1 MTAPALSVTDLRV
14 SSHFT
19 ELLHGISFDIAAG
32 ERVGLIGES
41 GSGKSL
47 AATSVMGLLPDTL
60 TATGSVRL
68 GGVDTNLLTAGERRL
83 NQVRGNTMAMVFQE
97 PMTAL
102 NPLMRVGAQIAEIM
116 TVHRTQPSRRQA
128 QDRAALLL
136 AQVKLPDPAQA
147 AFAFPHQLSGGQRQR
162 VLLAMAMANN
172 PQLLLC
178 DEPTTALDVTVQAEV
193 LGLIGGLVADRGSS
207 LLLITHDIAVV
218 AQVCQRVLVMHRG
231 TIVEEGPVGQVLAAP
246 QHPYTKNLIAAADLS
261 AVDDRG
267 RLRTRTRTPTPTPT
281 RTPTSAPRTRI
292 APSRIAPSRTA
303 PSRIEADAA
312 PPAIPPP
319 HRAAHQRLEPGG
331 PPIIFNEVAGE
342 PAISVRNLSRQYRR
356 HGGRLLAPKQIVHGL
371 RDLSF
376 DVAEGQRLGIVGES
390 GSGKSTL
397 MRILCALD
405 QPSSGTVDVLGQ
417 PLGGTSERQL
427 REFRRQ
433 VQMVFQD
440 PMGSL
445 DPRMKVRDIVAEPL
459 QHVGRAEILARVQA
473 QLAAVGL
480 DADVMDRH
488 PHQFSGGQRQRISI
502 ARALIT
508 RPRVLVADEA
518 VSALDVSVRAQVL
531 NLLAELVDQ
540 YRLTLVFVS
549 HDLGVVRHL
558 CDTVAVIS
566 DGRIVECG
574 PVGDVYDRPLHP
586 YTRKLISATPSMPDL
601 VRRSAT

>member
-1 MTAPALSVTDLRV
+1 MTDSTPTLSVTDLRV
-14 SSHFT
+14 GSPFT

-47 AATSVMGLLPDTL
+47 TATSVMGLLPETL
-60 TATGSVRL
+60 TATGTIRL
-68 GGVDTNLLTAGERRL
+68 NGVDADLLSAGERRL
-83 NQVRGNTMAMVFQE
+83 NSLRGNTMAMVFQE

-102 NPLMRVGAQIAEIM
+102 NPLMRVGAQVAEIM
-116 TVHRTQPSRRQA
+116 TVHHTERGRRQA
-128 QDRAALLL
+128 RQRAVELL
-136 AQVKLPDPAQA
+136 AQVKLPNPAEA
-147 AFAFPHQLSGGQRQR
+147 ALAFPHQLSGGQRQR
-162 VLLAMAMANN
+162 VMLAMAMAND

-193 LGLIGGLVADRGSS
+193 LKLIGNLVTDRGTA

-218 AQVCQRVLVMHRG
+218 AEVCQRVLVMYQG
-231 TIVEEGPVGQVLAAP
+231 DIVEDGPVGRVLTAP
-246 QHPYTKNLIAAADLS
+246 QHPYTQKLIAASDLS
-261 AVDDRG
+261 SVDDRG
-267 RLRTRTRTPTPTPT
+267 RLHTMSMPVVSTPG
-281 RTPTSAPRTRI
+281 A
-292 APSRIAPSRTA
+292 APSSPRPIQ
-303 PSRIEADAA
+303 ADATA
-312 PPAIPPP
+312 ALTAPP
-319 HRAAHQRLEPGG
+319 HRAAHQCLEPDG
-331 PPIIFNEVAGE
+331 PPIIFNEATGA
-342 PAISVRNLSRQYRR
+342 PAISVRGLSRQYRR
-356 HGGRLLAPKQIVHGL
+356 RGGGLFTPAPVVHGL
-371 RDLSF
+371 REVSF
-376 DVAEGQRLGIVGES
+376 DVAEGQRFGIVGES

-405 QPSSGTVDVLGQ
+405 QPTSGTVDVLGQ
-417 PLGGTSERQL
+417 SVDGASERQL
-427 REFRRQ
+427 REFRSE
-433 VQMVFQD
+433 VQIVFQD

-445 DPRMKVRDIVAEPL
+445 DPRMRVRDIVAEPL
-459 QHVGRAEILARVQA
+459 RQVSRAEALVRVEA

-480 DADVMDRH
+480 DADVMHRH

-531 NLLAELVDQ
+531 NLLADLVDE

-549 HDLGVVRHL
+549 HDLGVIRHL

-574 PVGDVYDRPLHP
+574 PTASVYDRPLHP
-586 YTRKLISATPSMPDL
+586 YTQQLVTATPSMDEL
-601 VRRSAT
+601 ARRITS

>member
-1 MTAPALSVTDLRV
+1 MTDLRV
-14 SSHFT
+14 SSPFM
-19 ELLHGISFDIAAG
+19 ELLHGLSFDIAVG

-68 GGVDTNLLTAGERRL
+68 NGGDANLLTADERRL

-102 NPLMRVGAQIAEIM
+102 NPLMRVGAQVAEIM
-116 TVHRTQPSRRQA
+116 TVHRTQNGRRQA
-128 QDRAALLL
+128 QDRAIELL
-136 AQVKLPDPAQA
+136 AQVRLPDPAQA
-147 AFAFPHQLSGGQRQR
+147 ALAFPHQLSGGQRQR
-162 VLLAMAMANN
+162 VLLAMAMAND

-178 DEPTTALDVTVQAEV
+178 DEPTTALDVTAQAEV

-218 AQVCQRVLVMHRG
+218 AQVCRRVLVMHRG
-231 TIVEEGPVGQVLAAP
+231 TIVEDGPVGRVLAAP
-246 QHPYTKNLIAAADLS
+246 KHPYTKNLIAAADLS
-261 AVDDRG
+261 VVDDRG
-267 RLRTRTRTPTPTPT
+267 RLRTPPAARTL
-281 RTPTSAPRTRI
+281 I
-292 APSRIAPSRTA
+292 A

-312 PPAIPPP
+312 PAAILPPY
-319 HRAAHQRLEPGG
+319 RAAHQRLAPGG
-331 PPIIFNEVAGE
+331 PPIVFNEVSGE
-342 PAISVRNLSRQYRR
+342 PAIRVRELSRQYRR
-356 HGGRLLAPKQIVHGL
+356 PGGRLFAPKPIVHGL

-376 DVAEGQRLGIVGES
+376 DVAAGQRLGIVGES

-417 PLGGTSERQL
+417 QLGGASERQL
-427 REFRRQ
+427 REFRRE
-433 VQMVFQD
+433 VQIVFQD

-459 QHVGRAEILARVQA
+459 QHVGRAEMRARVEA

-508 RPRVLVADEA
+508 RPRLLVADEA

-574 PVGDVYDRPLHP
+574 PTGDVYDRPLHP

-601 VRRSAT
+601 APRSAP

>member
-1 MTAPALSVTDLRV
+1 MTAPALSVRDLRV
-14 SSHFT
+14 SSPFT

-68 GGVDTNLLTAGERRL
+68 GGHDANLLTAGEHRL
-83 NQVRGNTMAMVFQE
+83 NEVRGNTMAMVFQE

-116 TVHRTQPSRRQA
+116 TVHRTQPGRRQA
-128 QDRAALLL
+128 RERAIDLL
-136 AQVKLPDPAQA
+136 AQVKLPSPAEA
-147 AFAFPHQLSGGQRQR
+147 ALAFPHQLSGGQRQR
-162 VLLAMAMANN
+162 VLLAMAMAND

-231 TIVEEGPVGQVLAAP
+231 TIVEDGSVGRVLAAP
-246 QHPYTKNLIAAADLS
+246 QHPYTKSLIAASDLT

-267 RLRTRTRTPTPTPT
+267 RLH
-281 RTPTSAPRTRI
+281 APAVPRM
-292 APSRIAPSRTA
+292 P

-312 PPAIPPP
+312 SPAIQPP

-331 PPIIFNEVAGE
+331 PPIIFNEVSGA
-342 PAISVRNLSRQYRR
+342 PIILVRGLSRQYRR
-356 HGGRLLAPKQIVHGL
+356 QGSGLFSPAPIVHGL
-371 RDLSF
+371 NDVSF
-376 DVAEGQRLGIVGES
+376 DVAAGQRLGIVGES

-405 QPSSGTVDVLGQ
+405 QPSTGTVDVLGQ
-417 PLGGTSERQL
+417 PLGRTSERQL

-433 VQMVFQD
+433 VQIVFQD

-445 DPRMKVRDIVAEPL
+445 DPRMRVRDIVAEPL
-459 QHVGRAEILARVQA
+459 QHVGRAETRARVEA

-480 DADVMDRH
+480 DADVLDRH
-488 PHQFSGGQRQRISI
+488 PHQLSGGQRQRISI

-574 PVGDVYDRPLHP
+574 PTGDVYDRPLHP

-601 VRRSAT
+601 AAHSAT

>member
-128 QDRAALLL
+128 QDRAVLLL

-147 AFAFPHQLSGGQRQR
+147 ALAFPHQLSGGQRQR

-267 RLRTRTRTPTPTPT
+267 RLRTRTPTSA
-281 RTPTSAPRTRI
+281 PTSAPRTRI
-292 APSRIAPSRTA
+292 APSRIAPGHESHPAESHPAEPHPAESKRMPRRRRFRRRTA
-303 PSRIEADAA
+303 P
-312 PPAIPPP
+312 P
-319 HRAAHQRLEPGG
+319 
-331 PPIIFNEVAGE
+331 
-342 PAISVRNLSRQYRR
+342 
-356 HGGRLLAPKQIVHGL
+356 
-371 RDLSF
+371 
-376 DVAEGQRLGIVGES
+376 
-390 GSGKSTL
+390 T
-397 MRILCALD
+397 
-405 QPSSGTVDVLGQ
+405 
-417 PLGGTSERQL
+417 
-427 REFRRQ
+427 
-433 VQMVFQD
+433 
-440 PMGSL
+440 
-445 DPRMKVRDIVAEPL
+445 
-459 QHVGRAEILARVQA
+459 
-473 QLAAVGL
+473 
-480 DADVMDRH
+480 
-488 PHQFSGGQRQRISI
+488 
-502 ARALIT
+502 
-508 RPRVLVADEA
+508 
-518 VSALDVSVRAQVL
+518 SALNPEALQLSSTRW
-531 NLLAELVDQ
+531 LANPPF
-540 YRLTLVFVS
+540 R
-549 HDLGVVRHL
+549 
-558 CDTVAVIS
+558 C
-566 DGRIVECG
+566 
-574 PVGDVYDRPLHP
+574 
-586 YTRKLISATPSMPDL
+586 AT
-601 VRRSAT
+601 

>member
-1 MTAPALSVTDLRV
+1 MTSKPTLSVKDLRV
-14 SSHFT
+14 GSPFT
-19 ELLHGISFDIAAG
+19 ELLHGISFDIGAG

-47 AATSVMGLLPDTL
+47 TATSVMGLLPDTL
-60 TATGSVRL
+60 TATGSVL
-68 GGVDTNLLTAGERRL
+68 LNGTDANLLTAGERRL
-83 NQVRGNTMAMVFQE
+83 NQLRGNSMAMVFQE

-102 NPLMRVGAQIAEIM
+102 NPLMRVGAQISEIM
-116 TVHRTQPSRRQA
+116 TVHRSQTGRRQA
-128 QDRAALLL
+128 QDRAIELLD
-136 AQVKLPDPAQA
+136 QVKIPDPAQA
-147 AFAFPHQLSGGQRQR
+147 ARAFPHQLSGGQRQR
-162 VLLAMAMANN
+162 VLLAMAMAND

-231 TIVEEGPVGQVLAAP
+231 TIVEDGPVGRVLTAP

-267 RLRTRTRTPTPTPT
+267 RLRTR
-281 RTPTSAPRTRI
+281 AVPRM
-292 APSRIAPSRTA
+292 PQ
-303 PSRIEADAA
+303 SRIEADAA
-312 PPAIPPP
+312 PPAIQPP
-319 HRAAHQRLEPGG
+319 HRAAHQRLELAG
-331 PPIIFNEVAGE
+331 PPMIFNEVAGD
-342 PAISVRNLSRQYRR
+342 PAVSVRELSRQYRR
-356 HGGRLLAPKQIVHGL
+356 HGGRLFAPAPVVHGL

-376 DVAEGQRLGIVGES
+376 DVAEGQRFGIVGES

-405 QPSSGTVDVLGQ
+405 QPTTGAVDVLGQ
-417 PLGGTSERQL
+417 PLGGASERQL
-427 REFRRQ
+427 REFRSQ
-433 VQMVFQD
+433 VQIVFQD

-459 QHVGRAEILARVQA
+459 QHVGRAEARARVQA

-480 DADVMDRH
+480 DADVLDRH

-531 NLLAELVDQ
+531 NLLAELVDE
-540 YRLTLVFVS
+540 YRLTLLFVS

-574 PVGDVYDRPLHP
+574 PTGEVYDRPLHP
-586 YTRKLISATPSMPDL
+586 YTRKLVNATPTMPEL
-601 VRRSAT
+601 APRSAP